1 MAHII
6 FKDSDF
12 DKKVKSGY
20 PKSIKWKI
28 RCLIS
33 LGINLILI
41 GIIIYSHART

>member
-1 MAHII
+1 MARII

-12 DKKVKSGY
+12 DKKIKSGY

-33 LGINLILI
+33 LGFNLILI
-41 GIIIYSHART
+41 GTIIYLYGRS